1 MQDRSCDQTVPLSQM
16 LKEAYSAERGAQE
29 GYCGMLVP
37 EVSAQELYYDS
48 LAEICTDETDE
59 DFSEL
64 SAFLSQ
70 EEINK
75 SLDLAREAFPEEEIP
90 EGSNAEQQFSYFY
103 NSPFLNLTEKPS
115 LPETKP
121 DPQVG
126 SKSSQYNRLHSP
138 QTNDITSDDHDA
150 TKNPNTQNNPQ
161 TSPQQLEAAARQIEA
176 QCFQTD
182 TCCRSTLPEN
192 KEDKPKLVNQEVF
205 QSESA
210 SRNEFCNRASSFIEE
225 LSSIFR
231 TASKQDRNLNNNSSS
246 PDSGYLSPK
255 NQVLQASTSAEQI
268 NKQTSVDEGL
278 SSSGSEAKA
287 ELSWPSC
294 APPNSD
300 KIMGSFAPPRFTQ
313 KLKSQEVAE
322 GRRVQLMCRANGNP
336 EPVVRLGT
344 TAIDIGLKVV
354 SEEHCS
360 NMTDYQAAVLATE
373 VSVKVLMLVII
384 GNCTENTELLP

>member
-1 MQDRSCDQTVPLSQM
+1 MFSFLSSTRAKRRRIRSHPKANDRSLKLLRKGRRANKDYRLQTTDYRLQTTDYRLQTTDYRLQTTDYRLQTTDYRLQTTDYRLQTTDYRGGIV
-16 LKEAYSAERGAQE
+16 KEWKKPY
-29 GYCGMLVP
+29 
-37 EVSAQELYYDS
+37 
-48 LAEICTDETDE
+48 
-59 DFSEL
+59 
-64 SAFLSQ
+64 SQ

-287 ELSWPSC
+287 ENSWPSC
-294 APPNSD
+294 APPSSD

-336 EPVVRLGT
+336 EPVVR
-344 TAIDIGLKVV
+344 
-354 SEEHCS
+354 
-360 NMTDYQAAVLATE
+360 
-373 VSVKVLMLVII
+373 
-384 GNCTENTELLP
+384 